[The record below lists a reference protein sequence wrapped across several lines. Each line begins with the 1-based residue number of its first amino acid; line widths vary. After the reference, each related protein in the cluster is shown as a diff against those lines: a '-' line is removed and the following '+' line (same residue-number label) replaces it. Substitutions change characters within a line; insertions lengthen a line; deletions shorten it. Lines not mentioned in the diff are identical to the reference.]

1 MSAVDNL
8 QSQVTQD
15 QAIAAL
21 KAWILSAPSPPE
33 EITLDTPGT
42 PENAFLWMLSLA
54 EEFRSDDR
62 AKYALAAFR
71 STAPLAYLRLIAIEV
86 FGLPVQVAGYATTSI
101 TITNTSG
108 NQYGPYEP
116 GELRFV
122 VDATKA
128 IFENTS
134 TITIQPAQVAPPTSW
149 IESFPCRAI
158 EAGTASNAEIGDI
171 DRLETALE
179 GVTVSNAAAALT
191 VDDESVESINQR
203 IDARIGLFGV
213 AGAGGM
219 SSGGPETAVESIA
232 LSGSDNGGGCKRAD
246 GTRVTVSR
254 VKLIRD
260 DATGISTLYVADDD
274 GPLNVDDLGVLQN
287 GPSPGVISEIVWY
300 AERVCSRVAV
310 ENTVVNTIAPEA
322 AITIRKSSL
331 TDEQIRDA
339 INAAFPAAARAVPI
353 GGFDITPSKGVPKE
367 YVEGAIRGALIG
379 KVTLVNIALSVP
391 SATTV
396 MAEDEIVEFTG
407 VDNLTLTV
415 TRIQ

>member
-1 MSAVDNL
+1 MSAVELL
-8 QSQVTQD
+8 QSQITQD
-15 QAIAAL
+15 QALAAL
-21 KAWILSAPSPPE
+21 KTWILSAPSPPE

-42 PENAFLWMLSLA
+42 AENAFLWMLALA

-86 FGLPVQVAGYATTSI
+86 FGLPVQVAGYATTPI

-128 IFENTS
+128 IFENTEV
-134 TITIQPAQVAPPTSW
+134 ITIQPAQITPLVYW
-149 IESFPCRAI
+149 VESFAIRAI
-158 EAGTASNAEIGDI
+158 ETGTASNAEIGDI

-179 GVTVSNAAAALT
+179 GVTVTNLAAALT
-191 VDDESVESINQR
+191 VDDETAESINQR

-232 LSGSDNGGGCKRAD
+232 LSGSDNGGGCVRAN
-246 GTRVTVSR
+246 GTRVTVTR

-274 GPLNVDDLGVLQN
+274 GPLNVDDLDVLQN
-287 GPSPGVISEIVWY
+287 GPSPGVISEVVWY
-300 AERVCSRVAV
+300 AERVCSRVDV
-310 ENTVVNTIAPEA
+310 ENTAVNTIAPEA
-322 AITIRKSSL
+322 AITIRKSAL
-331 TDEQIRDA
+331 TDDQIRDA
-339 INAAFPAAARAVPI
+339 VNAAFPLAARAVPI

-379 KVTLVNIALSVP
+379 KVTLVNITLSAP
-391 SATTV
+391 SGTTA
-396 MAEDEIVEFTG
+396 MAEDEIVAFTG
-407 VDNLTLTV
+407 MDALTLLV